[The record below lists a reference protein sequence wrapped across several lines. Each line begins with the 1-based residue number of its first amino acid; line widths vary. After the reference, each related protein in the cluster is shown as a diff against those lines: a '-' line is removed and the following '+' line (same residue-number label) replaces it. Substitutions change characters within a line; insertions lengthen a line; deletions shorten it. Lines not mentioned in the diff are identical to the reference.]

1 MPTRRQGRDP
11 RYTRTFDGAPNSGRR
26 YVENGKVRIQWTE
39 EGKRRSR
46 TVGQNSAETR
56 RRADAELEEILG
68 LMPSDPKQAEGATL
82 SIQEALRQLALAI
95 LEAADRLIDRLR
107 GAMQGDED
115 EPADDAAA
123 DDAAE
128 DDAAEDDAEQ

>member
-11 RYTRTFDGAPNSGRR
+11 RFTRTLGTPPHAGRR
-26 YVENGKVRIQWTE
+26 YVENGKIRIQWTE
-39 EGKRRSR
+39 QGKRRSR
-46 TVGQNSAETR
+46 TVGPNSAETR

-68 LMPSDPKQAEGATL
+68 LMPSDTKQAEGSTP

-107 GAMQGDED
+107 EAMHADET
-115 EPADDAAA
+115 EAKPA

-128 DDAAEDDAEQ
+128 DDAEE

>member
-11 RYTRTFDGAPNSGRR
+11 RYTRTFGGPPNSGRR

-46 TVGQNSAETR
+46 TVGPNSAETR

-68 LMPSDPKQAEGATL
+68 L
-82 SIQEALRQLALAI
+82 SIQEALRQLVLAI

-107 GAMQGDED
+107 GAMHAD
-115 EPADDAAA
+115 EPKEEP
-123 DDAAE
+123 AE
-128 DDAAEDDAEQ
+128 DAAEDDAEE

>member
-11 RYTRTFDGAPNSGRR
+11 QYTRTLGGPPNAGRR

-39 EGKRRSR
+39 QGKRRSR
-46 TVGQNSAETR
+46 TVGPNSAETR

-68 LMPSDPKQAEGATL
+68 LMPSDTKQAAGSTP

-107 GAMQGDED
+107 EAMHAD
-115 EPADDAAA
+115 EPEGEP
-123 DDAAE
+123 AE
-128 DDAAEDDAEQ
+128 DAAEDDAEE

>member
-11 RYTRTFDGAPNSGRR
+11 RYTRSFGAPPNAGRR

-39 EGKRRSR
+39 AGKRRSR
-46 TVGQNSAETR
+46 TVGPNSAETR

-68 LMPSDPKQAEGATL
+68 LMPSDTKQDEGSTL

-107 GAMQGDED
+107 GAMESDEVEE
-115 EPADDAAA
+115 EPA
-123 DDAAE
+123 E
-128 DDAAEDDAEQ
+128 ESAEDDAEE